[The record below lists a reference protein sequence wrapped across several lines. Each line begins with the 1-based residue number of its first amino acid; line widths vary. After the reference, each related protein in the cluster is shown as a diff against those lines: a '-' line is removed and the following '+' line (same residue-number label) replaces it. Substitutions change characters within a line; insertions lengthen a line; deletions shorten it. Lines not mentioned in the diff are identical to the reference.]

1 MKRLLDR
8 INIRNIVIVF
18 LCITVIIMAIGFSIL
33 SIQLKKE
40 DPYYKVSFTSIEQ
53 TSSVKGGN
61 ANPIGKYKIN
71 TFDQRVDFKF
81 VLNNPYDEL
90 IYKIT
95 IRNEGNIPVEIKDI
109 IEIPEYT
116 KNDELTKSLEPIRI
130 SYNDITENVLEP
142 DEETEINLVVQ
153 FNPGN
158 PQKKEV
164 NFSLVLITSS
174 PNNK

>member
-8 INIRNIVIVF
+8 INIRNLVIIF
-18 LCITVIIMAIGFSIL
+18 LCITVIIMAIGFSVL
-33 SIQLKKE
+33 SIELKKD
-40 DPYYKVSFTSIEQ
+40 DPLYKVSFTSVEQ

-61 ANPIGKYKIN
+61 ISPTGKFKIN
-71 TFDQRVDFKF
+71 TFGQRVDFKF
-81 VLNNPYDEL
+81 ELNNPYDEM

-95 IRNEGNIPVEIKDI
+95 IRNEGNIPAEVKDI
-109 IEIPEYT
+109 IEIPKYT
-116 KNDELTKSLEPIRI
+116 KDESLSKSLEPIKI

-164 NFSLVLITSS
+164 NYSLILITSS
-174 PNNK
+174 PEE